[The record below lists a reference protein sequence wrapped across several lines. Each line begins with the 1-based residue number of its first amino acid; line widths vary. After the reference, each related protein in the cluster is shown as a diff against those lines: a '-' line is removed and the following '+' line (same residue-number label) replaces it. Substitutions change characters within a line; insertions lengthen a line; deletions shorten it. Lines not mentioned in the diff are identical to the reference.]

1 MKTSLIF
8 ALLLAVPVFAQTSS
22 SETAILEQAAIPGYP
37 PIARAAHITGK
48 VVVNI
53 TVNAGKV
60 TNTKVKSGNHFLALG
75 TVANLNTWRF
85 QNDVYGTFTITYTYS
100 ISGGESLSPTNPHV
114 EILPSLDV
122 NITVRPVKPTVNY

>member
-1 MKTSLIF
+1 
-8 ALLLAVPVFAQTSS
+8 
-22 SETAILEQAAIPGYP
+22 
-37 PIARAAHITGK
+37 
-48 VVVNI
+48 VNI

-60 TNTKVKSGNHFLALG
+60 TNTEVKSGNHYLALG

-100 ISGGESLSPTNPHV
+100 ISGGESLGPTNPHV